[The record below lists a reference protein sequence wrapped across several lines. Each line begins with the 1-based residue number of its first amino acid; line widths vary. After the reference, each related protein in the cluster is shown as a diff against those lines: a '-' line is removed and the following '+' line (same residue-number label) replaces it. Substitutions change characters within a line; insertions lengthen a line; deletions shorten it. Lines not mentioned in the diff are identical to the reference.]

1 MQHQSKFKAPHEY
14 SQACH
19 VHNKS
24 MSATLWQVQRQVI
37 STVKRFTA
45 WSDGLPVAALVYPA
59 CYPIF
64 PRAGHEPRNKSQGAG
79 FKLKRREAGATELGD
94 AGVQRGWERPTQPTL
109 LYRTHSRAPGR
120 LWSQSSLVTESVTTA
135 HLPGQW
141 WLTALNITLLCF
153 TFVLSRYRAEV
164 SIRLPSRTGYVHL
177 RTQVVH
183 SGGRSLRVVMVIA
196 WQYLES
202 CHIEGPETHPRCWG
216 YFLERVR

>member
-1 MQHQSKFKAPHEY
+1 MGSYAASEQVQGPSRILPGLPCAQQKHYFIL
-14 SQACH
+14 
-19 VHNKS
+19 
-24 MSATLWQVQRQVI
+24 SATLWQVQRQVI

-64 PRAGHEPRNKSQGAG
+64 PRAGHEPRNQSQGAG

-120 LWSQSSLVTESVTTA
+120 LWSQSSLVTESAQTA
-135 HLPGQW
+135 CTPARAVVANGLEHHS
-141 WLTALNITLLCF
+141 
-153 TFVLSRYRAEV
+153 FVLSRYRAEV

-177 RTQVVH
+177 RT
-183 SGGRSLRVVMVIA
+183 
-196 WQYLES
+196 
-202 CHIEGPETHPRCWG
+202 
-216 YFLERVR
+216 